1 MILFVYIF
9 LHADSLLGLGVLG
22 GAAALG
28 GVIAVGVVSLM
39 ALGVSKAKK

>member
-1 MILFVYIF
+1 MMLCVFF

-39 ALGVSKAKK
+39 ALGVVKAKK